1 MNSKEKKTTSIRLLA
16 SLSSLALIISV
27 VYILVA
33 GMNLASTLIL
43 VSSIGGLAG
52 PAIATGDGIIEC
64 VTGFFEMFIEGIQ
77 SIFEAISGV
86 FSSILG

>member
-1 MNSKEKKTTSIRLLA
+1 MNSKEKKPTSIRLLA
-16 SLSSLALIISV
+16 SLSSLAVIISV

-43 VSSIGGLAG
+43 VSAVGGLAG
-52 PAIATGDGIIEC
+52 PAIATGDGVVEC
-64 VTGFFEMFIEGIQ
+64 VSGFFEMFIEGIQ
-77 SIFEAISGV
+77 ATFEVIAEV